1 MIKMHRF
8 SYFHI
13 SFIHIAITHRNY
25 RFTAYIDVFQLN
37 RTISIQYIDSFQY
50 KTTSHTQEL
59 DHTPPYKDTRIYK
72 KPASKCQR

>member
-8 SYFHI
+8 PYIHI

-25 RFTAYIDVFQLN
+25 RFMAYIDVFQLN
-37 RTISIQYIDSFQY
+37 RTLSIQYIDPFQY

-59 DHTPPYKDTRIYK
+59 DRTPPYKDTKIYK
-72 KPASKCQR
+72 KPAFKCQR

>member
-1 MIKMHRF
+1 M
-8 SYFHI
+8 
-13 SFIHIAITHRNY
+13 
-25 RFTAYIDVFQLN
+25 AYIDVFQLN
-37 RTISIQYIDSFQY
+37 RTLSIQYIDSFQY

>member
-8 SYFHI
+8 SYIHI
-13 SFIHIAITHRNY
+13 SFIHIAITHMNY
-25 RFTAYIDVFQLN
+25 RFMAYIDVFQLN
-37 RTISIQYIDSFQY
+37 RTLSIQYIDSFQY